1 MKLGSFK
8 RKLASEKVR
17 TLHIFLET
25 ALFTGMLHF
34 FKNDNALLESRSHLL
49 SHQSLVVNRV
59 GSRRHASLII
69 WRRSYWSSTIVSHSV
84 WVSVLYADVGRQRN
98 HSFSMSHNTNSGT
111 QQRWVIHTVGT
122 FVSVLLHLFSLPTSP
137 CRSHFGSALTWFSTA
152 WFFMWAISQHVNFML
167 M

>member
-8 RKLASEKVR
+8 RILASEKVR

-69 WRRSYWSSTIVSHSV
+69 
-84 WVSVLYADVGRQRN
+84 
-98 HSFSMSHNTNSGT
+98 
-111 QQRWVIHTVGT
+111 
-122 FVSVLLHLFSLPTSP
+122 
-137 CRSHFGSALTWFSTA
+137 
-152 WFFMWAISQHVNFML
+152 
-167 M
+167 